1 MAMTEVRYPETTA
14 TRPLLEARALKVWFP
29 RSRGFLKGHD
39 WVRAVDGISLG
50 VSAGETLAVVGESG
64 CGKTTLGRALS
75 LLQRPTAGTVAFA
88 DAELTRLATGKL
100 RAARRHLQMIFQDP
114 YASLDPRQRVGAIIG
129 EPLRIAGV
137 GAAAR
142 KRRVA
147 ELLEVVGLG
156 AEMATRLP
164 REFSGGQRQRI
175 GIARALAAEP
185 RLIIC
190 DEPLSALDVSIQAQ
204 IVNLLLQLQQR
215 LGLAYVFISH
225 DLAVVRQI
233 ATRVAVMYLGTVV
246 ELAEAASLFAA
257 PRHPYTV
264 ALLSSAPTLARRGG
278 AADRPI
284 LLPGDPPS
292 PVRLPA
298 GCRFHTRCWLR
309 ERLGNPAICTTEAP
323 PLSTVDKHAVACHF
337 GAETGKQVTAAQEAG
352 DALSD
357 PLRRDSGGEGASA
370 ASG

>member
-1 MAMTEVRYPETTA
+1 MMQMTEVGRPQPTPVA
-14 TRPLLEARALKVWFP
+14 MARNPLLEARDLRVWFP

-39 WVRAVDGISLG
+39 WVRAVDGVSLG
-50 VSAGETLAVVGESG
+50 VAAGETLAVVGESG

-88 DAELTRLATGKL
+88 EAELTRLNTRSL
-100 RAARRHLQMIFQDP
+100 RTARRHLQMIFQDP
-114 YASLDPRQRVGAIIG
+114 YASLDPRQRVDAIIG
-129 EPLRIAGV
+129 EPLKIAGV
-137 GAAAR
+137 GAKRR
-142 KRRVA
+142 KHRVA
-147 ELLEVVGLG
+147 ELLELVGLG
-156 AEMATRLP
+156 PEMSTRLP

-204 IVNLLLQLQQR
+204 IVNLLLKLQER

-233 ATRVAVMYLGTVV
+233 ATRVAVMYLGTIV
-246 ELAEAASLFAA
+246 EVAETVALFAA
-257 PRHPYTV
+257 PHHPYTL
-264 ALLSSAPTLARRGG
+264 ALLSSAPTLARRGV

-284 LLPGDPPS
+284 LLAGDPPS
-292 PVRLPA
+292 PVRLPS

-309 ERLGNPAICTTEAP
+309 ERLGNPGICTVEAP
-323 PLSTVDKHAVACHF
+323 RLAGSDQHGVACHF
-337 GAETGKQVTAAQEAG
+337 AAETATHAASLAG
-352 DALSD
+352 A
-357 PLRRDSGGEGASA
+357 ASA
-370 ASG
+370 ARA